1 MGYGTLVEIMGGN
14 AEMLSAVEYDVLFNH
29 VRLDAISGARQ
40 VLTINLPLETT
51 ALSGEVSVRL

>member
-1 MGYGTLVEIMGGN
+1 MGGN
-14 AEMLSAVEYDVLFNH
+14 AEVLSAVEYDVLFNH